1 RACGGGHLLPRKRVD
16 ELGVE
21 RPAHTYG
28 WFVRK
33 KHGATAVASNG
44 RSPGFTSF
52 LEYYP
57 ERDLTVIVLSNSYS
71 PVSQSPVADDLAAM
85 ALGEK
90 DVQAAAIAPVE
101 VSAGNLQ
108 RLAGA
113 YQFDKK
119 FFRPNPTLAIR
130 VQSP

>member
-85 ALGEK
+85 ALGSNNVQQTPAAGVTVGTEK
-90 DVQAAAIAPVE
+90 LRHLTGVYDSMKP
-101 VSAGNLQ
+101 STG
-108 RLAGA
+108 RT
-113 YQFDKK
+113 
-119 FFRPNPTLAIR
+119 RR
-130 VQSP
+130 